1 MRVVGLTGGI
11 GTGKSSVARLFA
23 ELGAHVIDADQLA
36 REVVEPGAPA
46 LAAIVARFGADVLDP
61 QGRLERKRLGA
72 VVFGD
77 ADARAALEA
86 IVHPAVRRRA
96 FEKIQAAADAGAEL
110 VVYDVP
116 LLYETGLDREL
127 PDVVVVT
134 ARPDV
139 QRARVAERDGLGA
152 DEIEARIAAQ
162 LPVAEKVARAT
173 WVIENSG
180 TRDETRAQVLRL
192 FSTLVAGT

>member
-23 ELGAHVIDADQLA
+23 ELGARVIDADQLA
-36 REVVEPGAPA
+36 RDVVEPGTPG
-46 LAAIVARFGADVLDP
+46 LAAIVARFGDGVLDAE
-61 QGRLERKRLGA
+61 GRLDRKKLA
-72 VVFGD
+72 AIVFGD
-77 ADARAALEA
+77 AAARAALNA

-96 FEKIQAAADAGAEL
+96 LEQIQAASDDGAEL

-116 LLYETGLDREL
+116 LLFETGLDREL
-127 PDVVVVT
+127 PDVIVVT

-139 QRARVAERDGLGA
+139 QRARVAARDA
-152 DEIEARIAAQ
+152 MSPEDIEARIAAQ
-162 LPVAEKVARAT
+162 LPVADKVARAT

-180 TRDETRAQVLRL
+180 TRDETRAQVERL
-192 FSTLVAGT
+192 FATLTGRT